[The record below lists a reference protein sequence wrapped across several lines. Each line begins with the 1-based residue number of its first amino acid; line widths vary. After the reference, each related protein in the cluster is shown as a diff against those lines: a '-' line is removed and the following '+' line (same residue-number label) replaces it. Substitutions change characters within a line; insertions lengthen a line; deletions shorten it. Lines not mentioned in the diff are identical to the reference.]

1 MPRVWIEIMKTEE
14 LKRAALRRRH
24 HVRKKVFGTAERP
37 RLSVFRSNR
46 HIYAQLI
53 DDTAGATLVATGTT
67 TKGMREQLKHA
78 GNRKAA
84 EVIGEVL
91 AKKALDVGIK
101 CVCFDRGPYRY
112 HGRVKSLA
120 EAARKAGLVF

>member
-1 MPRVWIEIMKTEE
+1 MRAEK
-14 LKRAALRRRH
+14 LKRAALRRKH
-24 HVRKKVFGTAERP
+24 HVRNKVFGTAERP

-46 HIYAQLI
+46 QIYAQLI
-53 DDTAGATLVATGTT
+53 DDTAGVTLVATSSLV
-67 TKGMREQLKHA
+67 KPLREQMKSG

-84 EVIGEVL
+84 EAVGELL

-101 CVCFDRGPYRY
+101 AVRFDRGSYKY

-120 EAARKAGLVF
+120 DAARKAGLAF

>member
-1 MPRVWIEIMKTEE
+1 MRTEK
-14 LKRAALRRRH
+14 LKRAALRRKH

-46 HIYAQLI
+46 QIYAQLI
-53 DDTAGATLVATGTT
+53 DDTAGATLVAASSM
-67 TKGMREQLKHA
+67 TKVMREQLERA

-84 EVIGEVL
+84 EAVGEVL

-101 CVCFDRGPYRY
+101 CVCFDRGSYKY

-120 EAARKAGLVF
+120 DAARKAGLVF